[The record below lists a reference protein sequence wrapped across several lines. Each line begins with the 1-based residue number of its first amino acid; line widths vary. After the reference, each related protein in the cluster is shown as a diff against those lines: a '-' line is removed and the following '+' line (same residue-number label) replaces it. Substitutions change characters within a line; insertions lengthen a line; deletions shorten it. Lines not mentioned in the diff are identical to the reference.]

1 MLVILVPSMG
11 ELPAEAALLLGEE
24 EATLVADQVAQTS
37 MLVLHKHLHQLVC
50 LNLVMLIDESIW

>member
-1 MLVILVPSMG
+1 MG

-37 MLVLHKHLHQLVC
+37 MLVLHKQLHQLVC